1 MKLSWELTEEPTRFD
16 LDAVD
21 AGLLG
26 FNLEQGG
33 IDEVRRLAAFARDD
47 SNVTVGGVI
56 GRTWGGC
63 FEVEVLWVREDQR
76 GRGVGAKLLAMAEE
90 EAVRRGCT
98 LAFLDTFSFQAPGFY
113 ERHGYEESHSYAGF
127 PRGITK
133 HYFSKELMTAG

>member
-1 MKLSWELTEEPTRFD
+1 MELSWELTEEPTRFD

-33 IDEVRRLAAFARDD
+33 IDEVRRLAAFARDEA
-47 SNVTVGGVI
+47 NVTVGGAI
-56 GRTWGGC
+56 GRSWGGC
-63 FEVEVLWVREDQR
+63 CELEVLWAREDVRDQ
-76 GRGVGAKLLAMAEE
+76 GVGSQLLAMFEE

-98 LAFLDTFSFQAPGFY
+98 LVFLNTFSFQAPGFY
-113 ERHGYEESHSYAGF
+113 ERHGYRETQSIAGF

-133 HYFSKELMTAG
+133 HYFRKELVTTG